1 MPSSILELPQLTITY
16 DRPLPAQQ
24 HLLIAGGR
32 EPSVPWLKAAAS
44 GRHIWAIDHGIDSCQ
59 KAGLIPERL
68 IGDGDS
74 ASASA
79 WSWAEKTAAVVE
91 RYAPEKD
98 FTDTQLAL
106 STIKKEQDNPFVLLT
121 GAFGGRFDHAFSTLF
136 SFAFSGLCGGLADEK
151 EACFFLQ
158 AEQTLQIQTRKR
170 PKAISLLPF
179 QEPCTGVSIHGT
191 HWPLQK
197 AALSQRLP
205 MAVSNELNKDDSSF
219 TVSLD
224 EGTLG
229 VYLYWE

>member
-44 GRHIWAIDHGIDSCQ
+44 GRHIWAIDHGIYSCQ

-106 STIKKEQDNPFVLLT
+106 STIKRAGQSVCPAHRCLWRPLRPCLQHT
-121 GAFGGRFDHAFSTLF
+121 
-136 SFAFSGLCGGLADEK
+136 
-151 EACFFLQ
+151 FFFRVFRSL
-158 AEQTLQIQTRKR
+158 RR
-170 PKAISLLPF
+170 P
-179 QEPCTGVSIHGT
+179 C
-191 HWPLQK
+191 
-197 AALSQRLP
+197 R
-205 MAVSNELNKDDSSF
+205 
-219 TVSLD
+219 
-224 EGTLG
+224 
-229 VYLYWE
+229 